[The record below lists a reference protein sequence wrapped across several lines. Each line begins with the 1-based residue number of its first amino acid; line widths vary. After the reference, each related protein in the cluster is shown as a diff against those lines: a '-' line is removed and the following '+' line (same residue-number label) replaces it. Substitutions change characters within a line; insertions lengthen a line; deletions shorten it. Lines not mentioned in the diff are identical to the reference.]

1 MEHHA
6 QNLHVDCRDVAQN
19 PRKTRPGQ
27 PGMPIF
33 ARRHKI
39 CQQTLV
45 WSDGIVVSGRL
56 TLIGEYECNCAK
68 AVTERCVQAVPAS
81 TRVAGGREQRQWNS
95 AIMQGSTTAERWD
108 QAFLWSRGG
117 AVHEGPCGAR
127 ADSSRASASG
137 RAHIEAGV
145 FGCQVIRLPGRRL
158 PGRRLPSCRF
168 SGDSMVRLAL
178 RMSAN
183 PVAAGTGVV
192 TGGNQAKG
200 EPEA

>member
-145 FGCQVIRLPGRRL
+145 FGCQVIRL
-158 PGRRLPSCRF
+158 
-168 SGDSMVRLAL
+168 SGYQ
-178 RMSAN
+178 
-183 PVAAGTGVV
+183 VAGS
-192 TGGNQAKG
+192 
-200 EPEA
+200 